1 MIDLKNTKIQRNL
14 AIIIA
19 IIAILFVHRCT
30 KSDTNID
37 IFKQNM
43 IALKDTIRSYK
54 DKNGQL
60 IYEKSSF
67 ISKLKDL
74 ESLNK
79 ELSDELK
86 NIKDQPLVVIKTK
99 IKIVHDTV
107 SVPVEISDPVISK
120 NGSVSRNL
128 IWNLDNDFLKGNYRK
143 LGGDLDVIID
153 SNLNLTSSPMH
164 ITTDEFGMSLITGL
178 TENKDG
184 LLEIFVK
191 SPYPGFK
198 VTSIDGALIDPNESE
213 VIKKYFP
220 PKRWA
225 IGFYG
230 GYGVYYDLLK
240 NSAGRGL
247 QIGIGLQYN
256 ILQWNLKK

>member
-1 MIDLKNTKIQRNL
+1 
-14 AIIIA
+14 
-19 IIAILFVHRCT
+19 
-30 KSDTNID
+30 
-37 IFKQNM
+37 
-43 IALKDTIRSYK
+43 
-54 DKNGQL
+54 
-60 IYEKSSF
+60 
-67 ISKLKDL
+67 
-74 ESLNK
+74 
-79 ELSDELK
+79 
-86 NIKDQPLVVIKTK
+86 
-99 IKIVHDTV
+99 
-107 SVPVEISDPVISK
+107 
-120 NGSVSRNL
+120 
-128 IWNLDNDFLKGNYRK
+128 
-143 LGGDLDVIID
+143 
-153 SNLNLTSSPMH
+153 MH

-184 LLEIFVK
+184 LLEIFIK

-230 GYGVYYDLLK
+230 GYGIYYDPLK
-240 NSAGRGL
+240 ISAGSGL